1 MANFAGNLYSLIN
14 ESSQK
19 LASPTPGP
27 TAKGPR
33 RGIKIKKRDLIFIL
47 RNVAILVE
55 NGLALPKAP
64 ETLFQ
69 EKSLKY
75 AAMLRDIQHRVDSGE
90 AFSDA
95 LAGYPQ
101 TFNELLVNQ
110 IRVGERSGT
119 IPATI
124 SRLVSQ
130 LEHADNLKSKILRS
144 HHPALLIVADRRS
157 PSCCYVVPTFETVY
171 KESGAKLP
179 AVTQFLIDL
188 SAFGTTYGWMICWGL
203 RPPSGPSRPSAT
215 IRPAGCRWTHSCCVS
230 PAGTVLQEPGRP
242 AVHGG
247 AGELDGRRV
256 YGGRSP
262 ESECPGGG
270 KPGNS
275 PEHRT
280 DARSR
285 HARRTLQR

>member
-1 MANFAGNLYSLIN
+1 MANFAGNLYSLIS

-19 LASPTPGP
+19 LASPTPGT

-33 RGIKIKKRDLIFIL
+33 RGIKIKKRDLIFIF

-55 NGLALPKAP
+55 NGLALPKAL

-69 EKSLKY
+69 EKSLLKY

-110 IRVGERSGT
+110 IRIGERSGT

-130 LEHADNLKSKILRS
+130 LEHADNLKSKILKKLTY
-144 HHPALLIVADRRS
+144 PALLIVAGS
-157 PSCCYVVPTFETVY
+157 GAVTFMLLYVVPTFETVY

-188 SAFGTTYGWMICWGL
+188 SAFGTTYGWMILLGIAAAIGAITAIRNNPAGRLSMDTLLLRVPLLGQFFRTWPSCSSWRCWG
-203 RPPSGPSRPSAT
+203 T
-215 IRPAGCRWTHSCCVS
+215 
-230 PAGTVLQEPGRP
+230 
-242 AVHGG
+242 
-247 AGELDGRRV
+247 
-256 YGGRSP
+256 
-262 ESECPGGG
+262 
-270 KPGNS
+270 
-275 PEHRT
+275 
-280 DARSR
+280 
-285 HARRTLQR
+285 